1 MKILFISDFT
11 LKQRQGGAQVS
22 NDLIIKKGRELGHE
36 IIEHDHTSSIVDFL
50 SSYDLVIN
58 SNLEAITQT
67 SPEKFNYIKKLPN
80 SVRLEHDSCL
90 YLKPQDRQDLF
101 KNAKINFFLTQ
112 YHHRF
117 FTEMYGDYFENVE
130 IVYDPID
137 TSIFKKS
144 EDEKIYDVV
153 YCGYLHHLKGLNNL
167 ISFAQ
172 ENPDRKVS
180 IFGWGDQ
187 DYSQLF
193 NSIDNVEFLGMK
205 SHEEI
210 AEVFQKSKAL
220 FHAPIVNE
228 PFCRMIGE
236 ALLCGVEEIIGETD
250 RIGAYLE
257 FNEVGYDK
265 FKQGCQNAA
274 EIFWSKINNE

>member
-11 LKQRQGGAQVS
+11 LDQRQGGAQVS
-22 NDLIIKKGRELGHE
+22 NDIIVKKGKQLGYQ
-36 IIEHDHTSSIVDFL
+36 IIEHDHTSSVVDFL

-58 SNLEAITQT
+58 SNLEAITQK

-90 YLKPQDRQDLF
+90 YLTPENREALF
-101 KNAKINFFLTQ
+101 KNSKLNFFLSR
-112 YHHRF
+112 YHYQF

-137 TSIFKKS
+137 TSVFKKS
-144 EDEKIYDVV
+144 QDEKIYDVV

-167 ISFAQ
+167 ISFAKQ
-172 ENPDRKVS
+172 NPNRKVS

-187 DYSQLF
+187 DYGPLF
-193 NSIDNVEFLGMK
+193 DEVENIEFLGVK

-210 AEVFQKSKAL
+210 AKIFRQSKAL
-220 FHAPIVNE
+220 FHSPIVNE
-228 PFCRMIGE
+228 PFCRMVGE
-236 ALLCGVEEIIGETD
+236 ALLCGVEEIIGDTE

-257 FNEVGYDK
+257 FKEVGYEN
-265 FKQGCQNAA
+265 FKNGCENAA
-274 EIFWSKINNE
+274 ENFWSKIKI